1 MQHHHSSE
9 MALAAILASAAGF
22 VDAVGFIHLGGY
34 FVSFMSGNSTRGGTA
49 LAEGNWTG
57 FILAFS
63 LVAAFLFGVVS
74 ASILRRFVPSHER
87 MAVLLYVT
95 AGLVAAV
102 VLFDVGVTGWL
113 APLIMAVAMG
123 AENVIFERDGEV
135 SIGLTYMTGTLVKMG
150 QHIANA
156 LTGGEK
162 RLWFRYALLWLSL
175 TVGSIIGGLAYL
187 GLNLNALWIA
197 VGVLVLAVIFNSH
210 VRRTMQRPPAKV
222 VDLAP

>member
-1 MQHHHSSE
+1 MI
-9 MALAAILASAAGF
+9 LASVLASAAGF

-49 LAEGNWTG
+49 LAEGNWSG
-57 FILAFS
+57 FVLAFG
-63 LVAAFLFGVVS
+63 LVGAFLLGVVT
-74 ASILRRFVPSHER
+74 ASILRRLVPAHKR

-95 AGLVAAV
+95 ATLAAAV
-102 VLFDVGVTGWL
+102 VLFDLGLGGWL
-113 APLIMAVAMG
+113 APALMALAMG

-162 RLWFRYALLWLSL
+162 WLWRRYAVLWLSL
-175 TVGSIIGGLAYL
+175 TVGSILGGLAYL
-187 GLNLNALWIA
+187 SLNLNALWISVA
-197 VGVLVLAVIFNSH
+197 VLVLAVIFNNYVHKSPP
-210 VRRTMQRPPAKV
+210 RPPAV
-222 VDLAP
+222 RVEL

>member
-1 MQHHHSSE
+1 MHNHLRSE
-9 MALAAILASAAGF
+9 MIMAAALSSAAGF

-57 FILAFS
+57 FALAFG
-63 LVAAFLFGVVS
+63 LVGAFLAGVVS
-74 ASILRRFVPSHER
+74 AAILRRWVPAHKR

-95 AGLVAAV
+95 VALSSAV
-102 VLFDVGVTGWL
+102 ILFDLGLAGWL
-113 APLIMAVAMG
+113 APAIMALAMG

-156 LTGGEK
+156 LTGGHK
-162 RLWFRYALLWLSL
+162 TLWLRYFLLWISL
-175 TVGSIIGGLAYL
+175 TAGSIVGGLAYL
-187 GLNLNALWIA
+187 ALNLNALWIA
-197 VGVLVLAVIFNSH
+197 VGVLVLAVAFNGWLRSNPP
-210 VRRTMQRPPAKV
+210 RRGAISVP
-222 VDLAP
+222 L